1 MLKQIF
7 KENVPID
14 YLFDWLQLFCIK
26 SDKYYLIDHNAYKKI
41 LFHEYDKPFIE
52 KIGKYYHQSKNFYA
66 TRKFTYNSF
75 VNIVRQICKSNNI
88 MFTNKI
94 KYNESNYNIQYFI
107 YYNP

>member
-7 KENVPID
+7 KENVPIEN
-14 YLFDWLQLFCIK
+14 LFKWLDKFCFK
-26 SDKYYLIDHNAYKKI
+26 TEKYYLIDQNAYKKV
-41 LFHEYDKPFIE
+41 LFHEGDKPFLEEIQP
-52 KIGKYYHQSKNFYA
+52 YYHISKEFYV

-94 KYNESNYNIQYFI
+94 KYNESNYNIQYYI
-107 YYNP
+107 YHSA